1 MDNRILIALGLSFLV
16 IVFFHYIYLKLFP
29 APPIEPTTLNSTL
42 SNSTVSQNNTSTPQA
57 LSSKPTL
64 PNNPTFSER
73 SNLPSYAI
81 VSPKY
86 NATLTTSGVRF
97 NEFLLKEFF
106 KDRSQKDPVNLIT
119 AASYSL
125 PLEVY
130 LESKPEL
137 AVLGYNSNSPSKV
150 ILEKDG
156 EKELSFYTSYQ
167 GISLEKTLKFKPQSY
182 FIDLK
187 IKITNQSNQ
196 TLTDKLLLRGAFA
209 PFVDGTKYVFTGPF
223 YYTNHLN
230 EVKLKNSKVEE
241 YVGNLKYLGYEDN
254 YFMVA
259 VIPEGFSNASLK
271 ATFRNLTDTV
281 QEFILWVPVENLKP
295 GEVASYQFKLYMGPK
310 KLEEMQ
316 KEFPLLTKALYFG
329 IFDFIAKPLLYVLK
343 FTHQFTHNF
352 GWDIIIMTLLLRVL
366 FFPLNH
372 ISYKSMKKMQELQP
386 VIQRLR
392 EKYKDDPQGL
402 NREVMNLYRTQ
413 KINPFSGC
421 LPILIQIPVFIAFYK
436 VLLMA
441 IELRHAPF
449 MLWIT
454 DLSAPE
460 RLYIGNLVIPYL
472 GGIPVLTILMG
483 ISMYLQQKLTPSSPD
498 PMQAKLMLFMPIF
511 FTILFINFP
520 SGLVL
525 YWFVNNVLSI
535 VQQYFTL
542 KLTKK

>member
-1 MDNRILIALGLSFLV
+1 
-16 IVFFHYIYLKLFP
+16 
-29 APPIEPTTLNSTL
+29 
-42 SNSTVSQNNTSTPQA
+42 
-57 LSSKPTL
+57 
-64 PNNPTFSER
+64 
-73 SNLPSYAI
+73 
-81 VSPKY
+81 
-86 NATLTTSGVRF
+86 
-97 NEFLLKEFF
+97 
-106 KDRSQKDPVNLIT
+106 
-119 AASYSL
+119 
-125 PLEVY
+125 
-130 LESKPEL
+130 
-137 AVLGYNSNSPSKV
+137 
-150 ILEKDG
+150 
-156 EKELSFYTSYQ
+156 
-167 GISLEKTLKFKPQSY
+167 
-182 FIDLK
+182 
-187 IKITNQSNQ
+187 
-196 TLTDKLLLRGAFA
+196 
-209 PFVDGTKYVFTGPF
+209 
-223 YYTNHLN
+223 
-230 EVKLKNSKVEE
+230 KVEE

-259 VIPEGFSNASLK
+259 LIPEGFNNSSLK
-271 ATFRNLTDTV
+271 ATFRKLTDTV

-310 KLEEMQ
+310 KLEEMR

-352 GWDIIIMTLLLRVL
+352 GWDIIIMTLLLRIL

-498 PMQAKLMLFMPIF
+498 PMQAKIMLFMPIF

-525 YWFVNNVLSI
+525 YWFVNNLLSI

>member
-1 MDNRILIALGLSFLV
+1 
-16 IVFFHYIYLKLFP
+16 
-29 APPIEPTTLNSTL
+29 
-42 SNSTVSQNNTSTPQA
+42 
-57 LSSKPTL
+57 
-64 PNNPTFSER
+64 
-73 SNLPSYAI
+73 
-81 VSPKY
+81 
-86 NATLTTSGVRF
+86 
-97 NEFLLKEFF
+97 
-106 KDRSQKDPVNLIT
+106 
-119 AASYSL
+119 
-125 PLEVY
+125 
-130 LESKPEL
+130 
-137 AVLGYNSNSPSKV
+137 
-150 ILEKDG
+150 
-156 EKELSFYTSYQ
+156 
-167 GISLEKTLKFKPQSY
+167 
-182 FIDLK
+182 
-187 IKITNQSNQ
+187 
-196 TLTDKLLLRGAFA
+196 
-209 PFVDGTKYVFTGPF
+209 
-223 YYTNHLN
+223 
-230 EVKLKNSKVEE
+230 
-241 YVGNLKYLGYEDN
+241 
-254 YFMVA
+254 
-259 VIPEGFSNASLK
+259 
-271 ATFRNLTDTV
+271 
-281 QEFILWVPVENLKP
+281 
-295 GEVASYQFKLYMGPK
+295 
-310 KLEEMQ
+310 
-316 KEFPLLTKALYFG
+316 
-329 IFDFIAKPLLYVLK
+329 
-343 FTHQFTHNF
+343 
-352 GWDIIIMTLLLRVL
+352 
-366 FFPLNH
+366 
-372 ISYKSMKKMQELQP
+372 MKKMQELQP

-498 PMQAKLMLFMPIF
+498 PMQAKIMLFMPIF